1 MTWVISKIWKHNS
14 LRSIGNKLIDIGLG
28 DLFFF
33 LISDIK
39 WKEKKS
45 KKYISGTTSNEK
57 ASAQQRKMWK
67 EKKQPTER
75 EEIFAN
81 HVFDN
86 VLVYKIYK
94 ELIQINSNN
103 KFDEKMGRMP
113 K

>member
-1 MTWVISKIWKHNS
+1 
-14 LRSIGNKLIDIGLG
+14 
-28 DLFFF
+28 
-33 LISDIK
+33 
-39 WKEKKS
+39 
-45 KKYISGTTSNEK
+45 
-57 ASAQQRKMWK
+57 MWK

>member
-1 MTWVISKIWKHNS
+1 MKKLLHNK
-14 LRSIGNKLIDIGLG
+14 GKCG
-28 DLFFF
+28 
-33 LISDIK
+33 
-39 WKEKKS
+39 KK
-45 KKYISGTTSNEK
+45 K
-57 ASAQQRKMWK
+57 
-67 EKKQPTER
+67 KKQPAER

-94 ELIQINSNN
+94 ELIKINSKN